1 MKIVVEMKISSSNSL
16 TFYYRIDPGRFPS
29 RWFWQVVEEMSPEK
43 QRRLLLFVTGSDRMP
58 IGGLSEM
65 TFKIG
70 RVASKSCNVNEL

>member
-1 MKIVVEMKISSSNSL
+1 MKISSSDFDMFFLRKNKYLQIS
-16 TFYYRIDPGRFPS
+16 S
-29 RWFWQVVEEMSPEK
+29 RWFWQVVEEMPPDK

-70 RVASKSCNVNEL
+70 KVSSKGSNINDL